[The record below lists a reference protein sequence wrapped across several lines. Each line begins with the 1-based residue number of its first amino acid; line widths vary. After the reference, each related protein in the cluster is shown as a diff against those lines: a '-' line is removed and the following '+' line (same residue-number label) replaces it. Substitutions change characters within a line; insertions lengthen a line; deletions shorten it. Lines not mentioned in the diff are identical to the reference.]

1 MQYMGA
7 RLIRKSKKTRTDG
20 VVIEVVVWAVDTP
33 VSGSTHGDKYR
44 LYAGRNGKTLLRY
57 DNEAGKGDHKHVGE
71 REQEVRFSFVSM
83 AEILRDFISEV
94 DALIRG

>member
-1 MQYMGA
+1 M
-7 RLIRKSKKTRTDG
+7 
-20 VVIEVVVWAVDTP
+20 WAVDPP
-33 VSGSTHGDKYR
+33 VSGSTHGYKYR

-57 DNEAGKGDHKHVGE
+57 DNEAGKGDHKHLGG